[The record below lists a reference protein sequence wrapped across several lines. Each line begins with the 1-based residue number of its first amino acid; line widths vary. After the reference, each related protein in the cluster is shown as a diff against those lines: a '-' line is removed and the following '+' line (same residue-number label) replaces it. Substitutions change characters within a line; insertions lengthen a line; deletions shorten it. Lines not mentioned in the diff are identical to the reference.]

1 METAEGIRYEV
12 RCQGKAA
19 GYCALSIK
27 VGTRD
32 EGAYHSG
39 IAHFVEHT
47 LFKGTS
53 HKSASTINGFLE
65 KTGGELNAFTAKEE
79 IVLHATVLSDE
90 MGKAASLLMEIAF
103 DAQFPSEEIEVE
115 KGVVTDEI
123 ASYKDSPA
131 DDIYDVFEEKL
142 FAGSTLSRPILGTEE
157 SVRQIDA
164 DELRRFRK
172 EFFVPERMTL
182 TMVSPL
188 PEAKMKGMIEK
199 LSARWA
205 GGVTAPADSGKLP
218 ASAGTESS
226 LCRIPFRRFD
236 ITEDKNNNEVN
247 CILGSTAPSL
257 GEEKDRLTAILLCNI
272 LGGPASNS
280 LLGAVLREKHGWVYN
295 VDCSYTP
302 YTDTGIAAIMFGCE
316 KENLAKCEKTIR
328 RELQRIQ
335 EKALSEAKLKMAKKQ
350 LLGQNTIGM
359 ENGESLCI
367 SMGKSLMAFGRIMS
381 DGEAEKKISSI
392 SAEDVRLMAC
402 RLFAEDR
409 LCRLVYL

>member
-1 METAEGIRYEV
+1 MKTKEGIRYEV
-12 RCQGKAA
+12 RSQGKAA

-39 IAHFVEHT
+39 IAHFLEHT

-79 IVLHATVLSDE
+79 IVLHATVLSAE
-90 MGKAASLLMEIAF
+90 MEKAASLLMEIAF

-115 KGVVTDEI
+115 KGVVIDEI

-142 FAGSTLSRPILGTEE
+142 FAGSSLSRPILGTEE

-172 EFFVPERMTL
+172 EFFVPGRMTF

-188 PEAKMKGMIEK
+188 SAAKMKDIIEK
-199 LSARWA
+199 LSAKWA
-205 GGVTAPADSGKLP
+205 GADSGIP
-218 ASAGTESS
+218 T
-226 LCRIPFRRFD
+226 CRKNGVCDVPCARFD
-236 ITEDKNNNEVN
+236 ITEDKGNNEVN

-302 YTDTGIAAIMFGCE
+302 YSDTGIAAIMFGCE

-335 EKALSEAKLKMAKKQ
+335 EKPLSDPKLKMAKKQ

-359 ENGESLCI
+359 ENGEALCI

-381 DGEAEKKISSI
+381 DGEAEEKIAAI

-402 RLFAEDR
+402 RLFDKEK
-409 LCRLVYL
+409 LSRLVYL

>member
-1 METAEGIRYEV
+1 MKTKEGIQYEV
-12 RCQGKAA
+12 RSQGKAA

-39 IAHFVEHT
+39 IAHFLEHT

-53 HKSASTINGFLE
+53 RKSASTINGFLE

-79 IVLHATVLSDE
+79 IVLHATVLSAE
-90 MGKAASLLMEIAF
+90 MEKAASLLMEIAF

-115 KGVVTDEI
+115 KGVVIDEI

-142 FAGSTLSRPILGTEE
+142 FAGSSLSRPILGTEE

-172 EFFVPERMTL
+172 EFFVPGRMTF

-188 PEAKMKGMIEK
+188 PAAKMKGIIEK
-199 LSARWA
+199 LSAKWA
-205 GGVTAPADSGKLP
+205 GADPGIPPRRKNGVGEVPCT
-218 ASAGTESS
+218 
-226 LCRIPFRRFD
+226 RFD
-236 ITEDKNNNEVN
+236 ITEDKGNNEVN
-247 CILGSTAPSL
+247 CILGSKAPSL

-302 YTDTGIAAIMFGCE
+302 YSDTGIAAIMFGCE

-335 EKALSEAKLKMAKKQ
+335 EKPLSEPKLKMAKKQ

-359 ENGESLCI
+359 ENGEALCI

-381 DGEAEKKISSI
+381 DGEAEEKIAAI

-402 RLFAEDR
+402 RLFDKEK
-409 LCRLVYL
+409 LSRLVYL